1 MKINSLEI
9 IIIYFSY
16 NNNTKNIKTKNVMFI
31 LSIAVRERE
40 CVREWTCVCTPVCLF
55 EEKTEQ

>member
-16 NNNTKNIKTKNVMFI
+16 NNNTKNKKTKNVMFI
-31 LSIAVRERE
+31 LSIAVRERM
-40 CVREWTCVCTPVCLF
+40 CA
-55 EEKTEQ
+55 

>member
-40 CVREWTCVCTPVCLF
+40 CVRE
-55 EEKTEQ
+55 